1 MKIELKRIK
10 AKLYEL
16 SEHTFITNLGPV
28 VFNYHNEEALCDI
41 IAAAYFTEYNKFI
54 GFHTNSSSDAVY
66 IKDNYTKCLVSSEY
80 ADITVYSYHDVLYT
94 DMFELPDGSRYLRK
108 PLLN

>member
-1 MKIELKRIK
+1 MNIELKRIK

-28 VFNYHNEEALCDI
+28 VFKYHNEEPLCDI
-41 IAAAYFTEYNKFI
+41 IVAAYFTEDNKFM
-54 GFHTNSSSDAVY
+54 GFHKNSRSDAVY
-66 IKDNYTKCLVSSEY
+66 IRDNYTECLVTSDY
-80 ADITVYSYHDVLYT
+80 GDVTVYSYHDVLYT